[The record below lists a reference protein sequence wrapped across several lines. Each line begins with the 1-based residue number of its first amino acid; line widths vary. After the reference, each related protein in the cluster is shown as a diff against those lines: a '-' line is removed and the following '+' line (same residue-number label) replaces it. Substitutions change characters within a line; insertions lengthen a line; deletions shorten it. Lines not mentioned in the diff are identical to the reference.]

1 MAKATCAVPRRDAGD
16 LPQGLRLFRRAF
28 QPGDRRDTGAQA
40 GHRAIACASRAGHQR
55 YAGAP
60 GARDTCAALPESQNR
75 RDGGAPNQ
83 RHCARHAA
91 ATRRDE
97 ECHDVFRADGSLGA
111 NTRSRFGTNAM
122 NPGDFRV
129 AWEIMKWP
137 FAACLILPPLLVYL
151 GLHVVRRE
159 VIFVDLALAQVAT
172 LGTCVALLLGYHFED
187 RITFWMSLG
196 VTFLGAAF
204 FSWSRASRK
213 QHVPQEAIIGITFV
227 VAAAGVILLL
237 SRVAG
242 GKEELEHL
250 LTGDILN
257 ATKGEI
263 GQRTLLFAVLGGFYA
278 AFHQRFVLISSDPE
292 KAFASGIRVR
302 LWDFLF
308 YAAFALVVV
317 SFVRLA
323 GVLLTFAY
331 LIVPAVCGTMLAQQW
346 MKRLAIGWGV
356 AAAASLLGL
365 WTSYQMDLPTGA
377 AIVCA
382 SGVLLAVVSVF
393 AALRRA

>member
-1 MAKATCAVPRRDAGD
+1 MSAD
-16 LPQGLRLFRRAF
+16 LQ
-28 QPGDRRDTGAQA
+28 
-40 GHRAIACASRAGHQR
+40 I
-55 YAGAP
+55 
-60 GARDTCAALPESQNR
+60 
-75 RDGGAPNQ
+75 
-83 RHCARHAA
+83 
-91 ATRRDE
+91 
-97 ECHDVFRADGSLGA
+97 V
-111 NTRSRFGTNAM
+111 
-122 NPGDFRV
+122 
-129 AWEIMKWP
+129 WEVMKWP
-137 FAACLILPPLLVYL
+137 LAACLIFPPLLVYL
-151 GLHVVRRE
+151 GLHVVKRE

-172 LGTCVALLLGYHFED
+172 LGTCVALLMGYHFDD
-187 RITFWMSLG
+187 RITFWISLG
-196 VTFLGAAF
+196 VTFIGAAF
-204 FSWSRASRK
+204 FSWSRSTK
-213 QHVPQEAIIGITFV
+213 KGPVPQEAIIGITFV

-257 ATKGEI
+257 VTKGEI
-263 GQRTLLFAVLGGFYA
+263 GQRALIFTGLAAFYA
-278 AFHQRFVLISSDPE
+278 AFHKRFVLISSDPDR
-292 KAFASGIRVR
+292 AFADGMRVR

-331 LIVPAVCGTMLAQQW
+331 LIVPAVCGTMLAEQW

-365 WTSYQMDLPTGA
+365 WVSYQMDLPTGA

-382 SGVLLAVVSVF
+382 SGLLLAVVSVVS
-393 AALRRA
+393 AARRT